1 MSQNT
6 ATVPPEHALD
16 DGPRYLPH
24 NEILPIMFAI
34 MAGTFLAALDQSI
47 VGVALPRIT
56 SDLGG
61 LEHLSWVVTAYLL
74 TSTAATPLW
83 GKISD
88 LYGRKRIY
96 QTAIIIF
103 LLGSMLSGL
112 ARDMPQL
119 IAFRALQGIGGGG
132 LMSIGLAIIGDIIPP
147 RERGRYQGF
156 FGAVFGVSAVAGPL
170 VGGWLTDAISWRW
183 IFYINLPV
191 GALAVFLIATR
202 LNLSMPR
209 RQHSVDYVGAALVV
223 ASVSSL
229 LLYLNYAGENWGW
242 GDMRSIGLVIASI
255 LFAVIFVL
263 VELRAAE
270 PIIPMRLLRN
280 NIFTISNAFGFIS
293 GLAMFGGII
302 FLPLYFQGT
311 LGFSPTRSG
320 LAMVPMVVGIFSF
333 SITTGLLITKTGKYK
348 IYPIIGSVLIAIGL
362 FLLSRLQVD
371 TPYWYIAI
379 SAFVFGAGLGLT
391 MQPMMVAV
399 QNSVPFRDMGAAT
412 SSVTFTRSLG
422 SAIGTAIFGAILNSR
437 LATHLADGF
446 AAVGSNAPQVAASTE
461 ATNSIQAMQQLEEPL
476 KGIVLGAYTDAI
488 TDLFIVA
495 IPVVLVGLVIAF
507 FLREIPL
514 KTGERPEPAGAGAT
528 DSPEAT
534 ESGEPAR
541 DMVVAAH

>member
-96 QTAIIIF
+96 QTAIVIF

-170 VGGWLTDAISWRW
+170 IGGWLTDAISWRW

-242 GDMRSIGLVIASI
+242 GDTRSIGLVIASI

-280 NIFTISNAFGFIS
+280 DIFTISNAFGFIS

-333 SITTGLLITKTGKYK
+333 SITTGLLITKSGKYK
-348 IYPIIGSVLIAIGL
+348 IFPIVGSVLIAVGL

-371 TPYWYIAI
+371 TQYWYIAI

-446 AAVGSNAPQVAASTE
+446 AAAGGSAPQVAASTE
-461 ATNSIQAMQQLEEPL
+461 ATNSIQAMQQLEEPV

-495 IPVVLVGLVIAF
+495 IPIVLIGLVIAF

-514 KTGERPEPAGAGAT
+514 QTGKGSEPAESGA
-528 DSPEAT
+528 SEAT
-534 ESGEPAR
+534 EAETSESAR
-541 DMVVAAH
+541 DMVIAAH

>member
-1 MSQNT
+1 MSQRT
-6 ATVPPEHALD
+6 ADPSHVD
-16 DGPRYLPH
+16 DGPQYLPH
-24 NEILPIMFAI
+24 HEILPIMFAI

-56 SDLGG
+56 SELGG

-88 LYGRKRIY
+88 LYGRKLIY
-96 QTAIIIF
+96 QSAIVIF
-103 LLGSMLSGL
+103 LLGSVLCGV
-112 ARDMPQL
+112 AQDMPQL

-170 VGGWLTDAISWRW
+170 IGGWLTDAISWRW
-183 IFYINLPV
+183 IFYINVPV
-191 GALAVFLIATR
+191 AALAIFLIATR
-202 LNLSMPR
+202 LNLRTVR
-209 RQHSVDYVGAALVV
+209 RDHSIDYLGAALVV
-223 ASVSSL
+223 GSVSSL

-242 GDMRSIGLVIASI
+242 MDARSLALLAAAIA
-255 LFAVIFVL
+255 LAVAFVF

-270 PIIPMRLLRN
+270 PIIPMRLLKN
-280 NIFTISNAFGFIS
+280 DIFTISNAFGFIS

-311 LGFSPTRSG
+311 IGMSPTRSG
-320 LAMVPMVVGIFSF
+320 LAMLPMVVGIFSF

-348 IYPIIGSVLIAIGL
+348 IFPIVGSVLITIGL
-362 FLLSRLQVD
+362 LLLSGLEVD
-371 TPYWYIAI
+371 TDYLYIAL

-399 QNSVPFRDMGAAT
+399 QNAVPFRDMGAAT
-412 SSVTFTRSLG
+412 SSITFTRSLG
-422 SAIGTAIFGAILNSR
+422 SAIGTAIFGAILNTR
-437 LATHLADGF
+437 LADYLEEGF
-446 AAVGSNAPQVAASTE
+446 GGGGPEIEASAEAAN
-461 ATNSIQAMQQLEEPL
+461 NIQAMRDLEEPAR
-476 KGIVLGAYTDAI
+476 GIVLGAYTDAI

-495 IPVVLVGLVIAF
+495 IPFVLIGLVIAF

-514 KTGERPEPAGAGAT
+514 QTGGPPT
-528 DSPEAT
+528 
-534 ESGEPAR
+534 PAR
-541 DMVVAAH
+541 EGAAPESASEPLPTVPAH

>member
-1 MSQNT
+1 VSQRP
-6 ATVPPEHALD
+6 ATPSDHD
-16 DGPRYLPH
+16 DGPQYLPH

-96 QTAIIIF
+96 QSAILIF
-103 LLGSMLSGL
+103 LLGSVLAGL
-112 ARDMPQL
+112 AQDMPQL
-119 IAFRALQGIGGGG
+119 IAFRALQGVGGGG

-147 RERGRYQGF
+147 RRRGRYQGF

-183 IFYINLPV
+183 IFYINVPV
-191 GALAVFLIATR
+191 AAVAMFLIATR
-202 LNLSMPR
+202 LDLRPVR
-209 RQHSVDYVGAALVV
+209 REHNVDYLGAALVV
-223 ASVSSL
+223 GSVSSL
-229 LLYLNYAGENWGW
+229 LLYLNWAGENWGW
-242 GDMRSIGLVIASI
+242 TDPRAIALLI
-255 LFAVIFVL
+255 AALALAVAFVF
-263 VELRAAE
+263 VELRAPE
-270 PIIPMRLLRN
+270 PIIPMRLFRN
-280 NIFTISNAFGFIS
+280 DIFTISNAFGLIS

-311 LGFSPTRSG
+311 LGMSPTRSG
-320 LAMVPMVVGIFSF
+320 LAMLPMVVGIFSF
-333 SITTGLLITKTGKYK
+333 SISTGLLITKTGRYK
-348 IYPIIGSVLIAIGL
+348 IFPIAGSVLITGGL
-362 FLLSRLQVD
+362 VLLSRLAVD
-371 TPYWYIAI
+371 TSYPYIAVA
-379 SAFVFGAGLGLT
+379 AFIFGAGLGLT

-399 QNSVPFRDMGAAT
+399 QNSVPFRDMGTAT

-422 SAIGTAIFGAILNSR
+422 SAIGTAIFGAILNTR
-437 LATHLADGF
+437 LRAYLQEGF
-446 AAVGSNAPQVAASTE
+446 GGAGAPEIQASAE
-461 ATNSIQAMQQLEEPL
+461 ATSDIQAMQELEEPAR
-476 KGIVLGAYTDAI
+476 GIVLGAYTDAI

-495 IPVVLVGLVIAF
+495 IPFVLIGLVIAL

-514 KTGERPEPAGAGAT
+514 QTGGPPTPAREEASVERTPEPA
-528 DSPEAT
+528 
-534 ESGEPAR
+534 PA
-541 DMVVAAH
+541 D

>member
-1 MSQNT
+1 MSQPT
-6 ATVPPEHALD
+6 ATVPPEHVLD

-24 NEILPIMFAI
+24 NKILPIMFAV
-34 MAGTFLAALDQSI
+34 MAGNFLAALDQSI

-96 QTAIIIF
+96 QTAIAIF
-103 LLGSMLSGL
+103 LLGSVLAGL
-112 ARDMPQL
+112 AQDMPQL
-119 IAFRALQGIGGGG
+119 IAFRAIQGIGGGG

-170 VGGWLTDAISWRW
+170 IGGWLTDTISWRW

-191 GALAVFLIATR
+191 GAVAIFLIATR
-202 LNLSMPR
+202 LHLHMPR
-209 RQHSVDYVGAALVV
+209 RQHRVDYVGAALVV

-229 LLYLNYAGENWGW
+229 LLYVNWAGENWGW
-242 GDMRSIGLVIASI
+242 GDTRSLGLLGASI
-255 LFAVIFVL
+255 AFAIAFVY

-280 NIFTISNAFGFIS
+280 DIFTISNAFGFIS

-320 LAMVPMVVGIFSF
+320 LAMLPMVVGIFSF
-333 SITTGLLITKTGKYK
+333 SITTGLLITKTGRYK
-348 IYPIIGSVLIAIGL
+348 IFPIAGSVLIAIGL
-362 FLLSRLQVD
+362 FMLSRLHVD

-379 SAFVFGAGLGLT
+379 SAFIFGAGLGFT

-399 QNSVPFRDMGAAT
+399 QNSVSFRDMGAAT

-437 LATHLADGF
+437 LTTHLQEGF
-446 AAVGSNAPQVAASTE
+446 AALGGNGPQMTAPTE
-461 ATNSIQAMQQLEEPL
+461 ATNNIQAMQQLDEPV

-495 IPVVLVGLVIAF
+495 IPIVAVGLIIAF

-514 KTGERPEPAGAGAT
+514 QTGGPPTPVREDAPAPEPRV
-528 DSPEAT
+528 E
-534 ESGEPAR
+534 EHIPA
-541 DMVVAAH
+541 AAH